1 MGPEDSC
8 SINCILQLCCK
19 TFFNLIKDSFST
31 NNSSILATLG
41 YCKFFGQSFFS
52 CFDVLTFCWVTQN
65 GLVKCHEQSTV
76 LCLGL
81 IEGRFQSTSS
91 KPAKSVTRGT
101 ETDPKQV
108 RFSVI
113 CTFFLFVG
121 EGGGGWGKVRQ
132 GGNIKQQ
139 IFELTET
146 WLVVIRELWLNTMY
160 KSLLFSL

>member
-1 MGPEDSC
+1 M
-8 SINCILQLCCK
+8 
-19 TFFNLIKDSFST
+19 
-31 NNSSILATLG
+31 
-41 YCKFFGQSFFS
+41 
-52 CFDVLTFCWVTQN
+52 TQN

-121 EGGGGWGKVRQ
+121 EGGGWGKVGQ
-132 GGNIKQQ
+132 LCSHLKSCYA
-139 IFELTET
+139 EL
-146 WLVVIRELWLNTMY
+146 
-160 KSLLFSL
+160 

>member
-1 MGPEDSC
+1 M
-8 SINCILQLCCK
+8 
-19 TFFNLIKDSFST
+19 
-31 NNSSILATLG
+31 
-41 YCKFFGQSFFS
+41 
-52 CFDVLTFCWVTQN
+52 TQN
-65 GLVKCHEQSTV
+65 GLVKCHKQSTV

-113 CTFFLFVG
+113 CTFFFCWG
-121 EGGGGWGKVRQ
+121 GGGGWGKVGQ

-146 WLVVIRELWLNTMY
+146 
-160 KSLLFSL
+160 

>member
-1 MGPEDSC
+1 M
-8 SINCILQLCCK
+8 
-19 TFFNLIKDSFST
+19 
-31 NNSSILATLG
+31 
-41 YCKFFGQSFFS
+41 
-52 CFDVLTFCWVTQN
+52 TQN

-113 CTFFLFVG
+113 CKFFFCLLGRGGGMG
-121 EGGGGWGKVRQ
+121 EGGA
-132 GGNIKQQ
+132 IMLA
-139 IFELTET
+139 FE
-146 WLVVIRELWLNTMY
+146 
-160 KSLLFSL
+160 KLLC

>member
-8 SINCILQLCCK
+8 SINCVLQLGCK
-19 TFFNLIKDSFST
+19 TLFHLIKDSFST

-52 CFDVLTFCWVTQN
+52 WFDVLTFCWVMQN

-113 CTFFLFVG
+113 CTFFFCLLG
-121 EGGGGWGKVRQ
+121 RGGGWGKVGQ
-132 GGNIKQQ
+132 LCSHLKSCYA
-139 IFELTET
+139 EL
-146 WLVVIRELWLNTMY
+146 
-160 KSLLFSL
+160 

>member
-1 MGPEDSC
+1 M
-8 SINCILQLCCK
+8 
-19 TFFNLIKDSFST
+19 
-31 NNSSILATLG
+31 
-41 YCKFFGQSFFS
+41 
-52 CFDVLTFCWVTQN
+52 TQN
-65 GLVKCHEQSTV
+65 GLVKYHEQSTV

-108 RFSVI
+108 RFSFI
-113 CTFFLFVG
+113 CTFCLFVG
-121 EGGGGWGKVRQ
+121 GGMGEGGQ

-146 WLVVIRELWLNTMY
+146 WLVVIRE
-160 KSLLFSL
+160 S

>member
-1 MGPEDSC
+1 M
-8 SINCILQLCCK
+8 
-19 TFFNLIKDSFST
+19 
-31 NNSSILATLG
+31 
-41 YCKFFGQSFFS
+41 
-52 CFDVLTFCWVTQN
+52 TQN

-108 RFSVI
+108 RFSFI
-113 CTFFLFVG
+113 CTFCLFVG
-121 EGGGGWGKVRQ
+121 GGGMGEGGQ

-146 WLVVIRELWLNTMY
+146 WLVVIRE
-160 KSLLFSL
+160 S